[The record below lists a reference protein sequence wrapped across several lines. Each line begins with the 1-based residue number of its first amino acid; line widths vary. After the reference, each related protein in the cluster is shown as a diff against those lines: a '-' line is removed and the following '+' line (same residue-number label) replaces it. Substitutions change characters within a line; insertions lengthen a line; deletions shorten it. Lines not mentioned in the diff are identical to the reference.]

1 MDKVK
6 MGFAVAAACPF
17 MVLGGLAYLAW
28 TGVIAGWE
36 WGKYLGGKL

>member
-6 MGFAVAAACPF
+6 MRLAVAAACP
-17 MVLGGLAYLAW
+17 GGLAYLVW
-28 TGVIAGWE
+28 TGVVAGWE

>member
-6 MGFAVAAACPF
+6 FGLAVAAACPF
-17 MVLGGLAYLAW
+17 MVLGGLAYIAL
-28 TGVIAGWE
+28 TGLVAGWE